1 MCRDVMELRF
11 QQHKVL
17 KYGNMNETTDQQI
30 WKIEPLPELSKKL
43 VFEQFVAQLQPQELP
58 MPVIQF

>member
-1 MCRDVMELRF
+1 MCRDVMDLRF

-17 KYGNMNETTDQQI
+17 KYGDMNETVDQQL
-30 WKIEPLPELSKKL
+30 WKIEPLPELAKSD
-43 VFEQFVAQLQPQELP
+43 FEQFVAQLQPQELP